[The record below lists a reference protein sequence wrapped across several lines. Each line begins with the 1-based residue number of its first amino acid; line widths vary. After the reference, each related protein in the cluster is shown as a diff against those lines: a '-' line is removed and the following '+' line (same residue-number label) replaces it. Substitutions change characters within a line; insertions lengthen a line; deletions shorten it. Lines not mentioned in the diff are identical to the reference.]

1 MKKNKNDLISLET
14 RKKLITIARRH
25 FSTYGYDKTSLEA
38 VVKEAN
44 MTRGAIYHHFKN
56 KKSLFLA
63 VLNQVQTEVGE
74 NVEKEAMKSED
85 VWEQLIFGCVG
96 FVESAT
102 MKSNKRIL
110 LIDSLNVVEWDEW
123 RKMDNENSV
132 SLLKEQLEIVK
143 DKDKLVD
150 LDIDLIV
157 HMISGALNDLSLYL
171 ADIETL
177 SKSQIYKSIS
187 HLLKGFEKDVKKI

>member
-1 MKKNKNDLISLET
+1 MYISLAEDISFFSSVYSWGSCIDPVN
-14 RKKLITIARRH
+14 RLVCVMDVCGLIKHALFFVKKLI
-25 FSTYGYDKTSLEA
+25 
-38 VVKEAN
+38 
-44 MTRGAIYHHFKN
+44 
-56 KKSLFLA
+56 
-63 VLNQVQTEVGE
+63 
-74 NVEKEAMKSED
+74 
-85 VWEQLIFGCVG
+85 G